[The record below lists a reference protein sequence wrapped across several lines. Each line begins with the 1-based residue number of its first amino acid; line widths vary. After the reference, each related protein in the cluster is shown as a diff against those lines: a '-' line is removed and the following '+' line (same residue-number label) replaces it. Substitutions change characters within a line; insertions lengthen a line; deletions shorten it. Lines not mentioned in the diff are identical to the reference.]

1 MSNQLKLNK
10 ILFDFTKYSL
20 RQISSRNLQNSNS
33 TRIKMEQKIRE
44 NMRVLASIDPSQEV
58 KRRVDFIKTKLKQSG
73 CKSLVLGISGGIDST
88 TCGKLAQIATDE
100 MNQVLKAFF

>member
-1 MSNQLKLNK
+1 
-10 ILFDFTKYSL
+10 
-20 RQISSRNLQNSNS
+20 
-33 TRIKMEQKIRE
+33 MEQKIRE

-100 MNQVLKAFF
+100 MNQVQRRTIENHFVVNWHFSRHPDRC

>member
-1 MSNQLKLNK
+1 
-10 ILFDFTKYSL
+10 
-20 RQISSRNLQNSNS
+20 
-33 TRIKMEQKIRE
+33 MEQKIRE

-100 MNQVLKAFF
+100 MNQVLKGPSINDVVSKGVDGGPQKSDEKRLRVGPYFYQRQRRF